1 LSKSGK
7 GLSLEEAK
15 ARLDHLERI
24 LEISRELTSTVALE
38 PLLRRIVNVA
48 AELTDSEAA
57 SILLL
62 DTRTAELR
70 FRAAS
75 GDPAD
80 QMRDIPVPV
89 DASIAGAV
97 LLSGKPAIISDV
109 NADPRHY
116 RAVGQQ
122 IGKDISSLLAV
133 PLRIKERC
141 IGVLETINR
150 HGGGEFSSF
159 DVETLT
165 SLGAQAAVAIENA
178 RLVGDLKNAYERL
191 DELDKLKSDFIAI
204 ASHELRTPLGLIML
218 YAAMLQDQV
227 GDAEGQQLDAVMRAA
242 LRLRRIIE
250 TMLNLRY
257 LETGEMVLSLS
268 RFSLR
273 AEVTEACAEIESMVE
288 TAGVALITDLPGE
301 DVFIEADR
309 EKVRVVLD
317 NLLSNAVKFTPSGG
331 QVRVILSDHPGEVHL
346 TVADTGVGIP
356 AEDVARVFDRFFQ
369 VEDHMTRRHGGMG
382 LGLSIV
388 KGLVELHGG
397 QVSVESVLG
406 RGSRFVVVLPAS
418 AAVRA
423 LLSGSRLGDGTSNAS
438 KG

>member
-1 LSKSGK
+1 LSP
-7 GLSLEEAK
+7 EEAK
-15 ARLDHLERI
+15 IRLGRLERI

-38 PLLRRIVNVA
+38 PLLHRIVRVA

-62 DTRTAELR
+62 NSRTGELR

-75 GDPAD
+75 GDPAG

-97 LLSGKPAIISDV
+97 LLSGEPAIISDV
-109 NADPRHY
+109 KADPRHY

-150 HGGGEFSSF
+150 HGGEEFSPF

-178 RLVGDLKNAYERL
+178 RLVGDLRNAYERL
-191 DELDKLKSDFIAI
+191 GELDKLKSDFIAI

-218 YAAMLQDQV
+218 YAAMLQEQV

-257 LETGEMVLSLS
+257 LETGEMVLGLS

-273 AEVTEACAEIESMVE
+273 TEVTEACADYESMVE
-288 TAGVALITDLPGE
+288 TGGVTLNTDLPSE

-331 QVRVILSDHPGEVHL
+331 QVRVILSQHPGEVHI

-356 AEDVARVFDRFFQ
+356 AEDLERVFDRFFQ

-406 RGSRFVVVLPAS
+406 RGSRFVVVLPEGVVVA
-418 AAVRA
+418 
-423 LLSGSRLGDGTSNAS
+423 
-438 KG
+438 